1 MRQKKALIALTIT
14 VLGSHS
20 GALLYIMWFLWVLKK
35 INNNYYSVRDR
46 SRKGTQGKND
56 IRRHG
61 CEGQMREI
69 GKTPRRP
76 TNTYQKLVSPC
87 LCVFV
92 CMSSAV
98 FGCFGLLIT
107 CLLYTH
113 NIVQISNRN
122 RRSRVYRCVFVYFVN
137 DTCPL
142 FIWKSHMILIYVL

>member
-35 INNNYYSVRDR
+35 INNNYYSVGDR

-56 IRRHG
+56 IRRHE

-107 CLLYTH
+107 CLLYTY
-113 NIVQISNRN
+113 NIILYK
-122 RRSRVYRCVFVYFVN
+122 YRTGTEEEDFIDVFLSILSTTRAPF
-137 DTCPL
+137 L
-142 FIWKSHMILIYVL
+142 FGIPT